1 VFHPKG
7 VWCLEDCRKGFM
19 KRPGLN
25 ERQAV
30 LLRGKRELVI
40 TAESIDD
47 LKEWN
52 RAVQEA
58 AKITQRNLNEVQRS
72 ADAELSKLR
81 SHWDSMLVELEV
93 TRSKLREEREAR
105 ARMQLEADSAQID
118 NAQLA
123 QQEKAL
129 LHAQLELQNREEQM
143 RTQLESEKRKLSEER
158 KLAEE
163 ERMREAAG
171 EQESNEEQMRLM
183 EAQMEE
189 LRQQLHKEIDARRAA
204 DILKEAA
211 IKAQLDMEDKQNDL
225 HWQVEQLHLQAAQA
239 RENAKTLQHVSEEAT
254 KAARTS
260 SAKPDQGREAA
271 EAEAAATA
279 AAEAVEAA
287 QAKTAE
293 AEAAR
298 EQLEQEAD
306 LPVTPIIDETKAA
319 LGHLKKVCSRLSRI
333 ERPEATLLYAE
344 MMNARAKLVHAQE
357 WLVDHQKPA
366 NLD

>member
-1 VFHPKG
+1 
-7 VWCLEDCRKGFM
+7 M

-143 RTQLESEKRKLSEER
+143 RTQLESEKRKVRPRRVPRARTAAQEGGGAGGRAR
-158 KLAEE
+158 KGGRL
-163 ERMREAAG
+163 RPRAAG
-171 EQESNEEQMRLM
+171 EVRSARPWA
-183 EAQMEE
+183 EACVCAAC
-189 LRQQLHKEIDARRAA
+189 LSCRRSASWPRRSACARRRASRSRMRS
-204 DILKEAA
+204 K
-211 IKAQLDMEDKQNDL
+211 
-225 HWQVEQLHLQAAQA
+225 WW
-239 RENAKTLQHVSEEAT
+239 
-254 KAARTS
+254 AARP
-260 SAKPDQGREAA
+260 KP
-271 EAEAAATA
+271 
-279 AAEAVEAA
+279 
-287 QAKTAE
+287 K
-293 AEAAR
+293 
-298 EQLEQEAD
+298 
-306 LPVTPIIDETKAA
+306 PETF
-319 LGHLKKVCSRLSRI
+319 
-333 ERPEATLLYAE
+333 
-344 MMNARAKLVHAQE
+344 
-357 WLVDHQKPA
+357 
-366 NLD
+366 